1 MKLCLSRLKVS
12 KKKIIGMKD
21 EIKIKEIAA
30 GSKMSMEVEG
40 VQITKKKVFV
50 CFTPCNQ
57 NDGRKLPQYVM
68 SIDR

>member
-1 MKLCLSRLKVS
+1 MRIAIIEDE
-12 KKKIIGMKD
+12 KKWQHIVKR
-21 EIKIKEIAA
+21 EVET

>member
-1 MKLCLSRLKVS
+1 MRIAIIEDE
-12 KKKIIGMKD
+12 KKWQHIVKR
-21 EIKIKEIAA
+21 EVET

-57 NDGRKLPQYVM
+57 NDGRKSPQYVM